1 MLKRLK
7 KFLSLLTAILL
18 IFSASGLNVSAASF
32 FEGELEYISTSDEE
46 IEALF
51 DERAALLAEIFRA
64 QGEQVQIQNTTIN
77 ALNDIDMQLIRKG
90 VTFLSRNEVSAL
102 FPETK
107 TNKELALSG
116 MTMTEIQD
124 DTITPLV
131 DIPDSAINT
140 WASYRS
146 VYTSDGVTYNI
157 QKLVAQPLVSSS
169 PLNKIGGTRVVCTNK
184 LIAGIAN
191 VLSACAENAVGSL
204 ISELTESN
212 IIVRVY
218 DVISAFIAGVST
230 STEVDVEHVDYSW
243 SQVTTASFM
252 YVRPSTETDDYQ
264 WLSLICT
271 KTVTSVGYQ
280 SPGFHYVNSNGNSV
294 LAPQVIQGNKTI
306 RNTPSGYNS
315 DSLAVYAYTSLIN
328 AGQNC
333 IGYVELTGPEGKL
346 IKRISGFCP
355 SFPIHCEY

>member
-18 IFSASGLNVSAASF
+18 IISASGLNVSAASF

-90 VTFLSRNEVSAL
+90 VTFLSKNEVSAL

-157 QKLVAQPLVSSS
+157 QKLVAQPAMGSS
-169 PLNKIGGTRVVCTNK
+169 PLAEANSRIVTFSKNWK
-184 LIAGIAN
+184 AGVEN
-191 VLSACAENAVGSL
+191 VLTVLAGNYVGAITSG
-204 ISELTESN
+204 ITEAS
-212 IIVRVY
+212 VVVKLY
-218 DVISAFIAGVST
+218 DLLEAFITGVSQT
-230 STEVDVEHVDYSW
+230 TEVDIPHIVYSW
-243 SQVTTASFM
+243 SLVTTASFM

-271 KTVTSVGYQ
+271 KTVTRVHYQ
-280 SPGFHYVNSNGNSV
+280 SPTFNYINSNGSQV
-294 LAPQVIQGNKTI
+294 LAPDIIDGEKLI

-315 DSLAVYAYTSLIN
+315 DSLAVYAYNTLIS

-333 IGYVELTGPEGKL
+333 VGYIDITAPEAKRVEQITPC
-346 IKRISGFCP
+346 CP